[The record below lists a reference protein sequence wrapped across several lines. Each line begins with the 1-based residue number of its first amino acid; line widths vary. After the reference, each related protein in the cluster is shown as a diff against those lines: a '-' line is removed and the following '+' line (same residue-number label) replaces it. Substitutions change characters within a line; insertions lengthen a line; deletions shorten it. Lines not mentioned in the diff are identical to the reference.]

1 MKKQL
6 YIIINLILSAFY
18 LNSCGVEPE
27 KDPALMELMV
37 GKYHSGFEVV
47 KGLEIIGYLDTE
59 GSTHQ
64 LTINSDYTF
73 TLFIKGTHPKV
84 LDSTIIID
92 QKGTFEIPY
101 SRFDPKTNCQSYF
114 CEDPSYVGDIMFYV
128 ENEKLWGGRFECS
141 INNYGWGFISPR
153 KIVSEDG
160 VEITF
165 THWEKVDK

>member
-64 LTINSDYTF
+64 LTLNSDYTF
-73 TLFIKGTHPKV
+73 T
-84 LDSTIIID
+84 
-92 QKGTFEIPY
+92 
-101 SRFDPKTNCQSYF
+101 
-114 CEDPSYVGDIMFYV
+114 
-128 ENEKLWGGRFECS
+128 
-141 INNYGWGFISPR
+141 
-153 KIVSEDG
+153 
-160 VEITF
+160 
-165 THWEKVDK
+165 